1 MAASIFDHD
10 APHDEPSSL
19 VAFAG
24 NRLDRRSEH
33 RPDDIL
39 EQVLRADGVHA
50 FAIGRGRAVLKH
62 DRQTLDPLYAPYEL
76 EELLPD
82 FDNAVL
88 LGYEKNGEPRL
99 GVPVG
104 IDPEKLPPLYKA
116 VDYRTLYT
124 QEILAAG
131 HLGQLAQAASLV
143 AWNLSTRHCGL
154 CGRPTVNRAGGY
166 RRECPSCSTSF
177 FPRTDP
183 VVIML
188 VIDEE
193 RDLCL
198 LGRSPHFRAG
208 MYSCLAGFLEPGE
221 TIEDAV
227 RRETLE
233 ESGIRVGRVRYHASQ
248 PWPMPHTLMIGVFGE
263 AKSTSI
269 TRDTREL
276 EDCRWFTRAEAAEM
290 LDRSLGEHR
299 ASPPAGAIAHRLM
312 RDWVEWDRR

>member
-1 MAASIFDHD
+1 MASSIFDHD

-39 EQVLRADGVHA
+39 DQALRCEGVHA
-50 FAIGRGRAVLKH
+50 FAIGRGRAIFKH

-76 EELLPD
+76 EELSPD
-82 FDNAVL
+82 FGNAVL

-104 IDPEKLPPLYKA
+104 IEPEDLPPLYKA
-116 VDYRTLYT
+116 IDYRSVYT
-124 QEILAAG
+124 QEMMPAE

-143 AWNLSTRHCGL
+143 AWNLATLHCGR
-154 CGRPTVNRAGGY
+154 CGGPTVSRAGGY

-188 VIDEE
+188 VVDEA
-193 RDLCL
+193 RDVCL
-198 LGRSPHFRAG
+198 LGRSPHFREG
-208 MYSCLAGFLEPGE
+208 MYSCLAGFLEPGR
-221 TIEDAV
+221 DD
-227 RRETLE
+227 R
-233 ESGIRVGRVRYHASQ
+233 GR
-248 PWPMPHTLMIGVFGE
+248 G
-263 AKSTSI
+263 
-269 TRDTREL
+269 
-276 EDCRWFTRAEAAEM
+276 AA
-290 LDRSLGEHR
+290 
-299 ASPPAGAIAHRLM
+299 
-312 RDWVEWDRR
+312 